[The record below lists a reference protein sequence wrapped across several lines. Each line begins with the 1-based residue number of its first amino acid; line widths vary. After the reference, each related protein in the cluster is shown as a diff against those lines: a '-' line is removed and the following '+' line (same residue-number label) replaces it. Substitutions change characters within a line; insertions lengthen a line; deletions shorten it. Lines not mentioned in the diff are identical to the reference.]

1 MIKLHIFCENQRKNL
16 SKGGLLMLIA
26 FSIANFMSIKE
37 KQIFSFIGSSDK
49 SLLES
54 NTFDSGF
61 GKNSRLLRSSVI
73 YGANASGKTN
83 IIRAFYFFQDFVRN
97 SATSLQEGRPIS
109 TFKPFKFSATS
120 LASPGEFEII
130 FIHEGVRY
138 CYGFAL
144 TETRVTQEWLT
155 AYPKGKPQKWFERL
169 FDSSTQDY
177 TWKIGEHFKGELSS
191 WRALTR
197 PNALFLSTA
206 VQFNSKQLQPV
217 FHWIDKNLIVI
228 FPGIDFNG
236 LLTLN
241 MFDDERN
248 RTRLL
253 NFIQVADLGIED
265 FQVRKEETSIGL
277 QTSTRVYK
285 ISALHKIGDSS
296 ELISLDLD
304 QESMGTQKLFWL
316 AGGWIK
322 ALQEGAV
329 LLYDELSSSFHP
341 HISRFLINQF
351 HAPHTNRKNAQLI
364 ISTHD
369 TNLLD
374 ENIFRRDQIWF
385 TEKNHD
391 QQSTKLYSLWDYSPR
406 KGEAFEKGYLKGRYG
421 ALPFIGIPE
430 L

>member
-1 MIKLHIFCENQRKNL
+1 
-16 SKGGLLMLIA
+16 
-26 FSIANFMSIKE
+26 MSIKE
-37 KQIFSFIGSSDK
+37 KQTFSFVGSSDK

-54 NTFDSGF
+54 NTFDSGK
-61 GKNSRLLRSSVI
+61 GKNNHLLRSGVI

-83 IIRAFYFFQDFVRN
+83 IIRAFHFFQDFVRN
-97 SATSLQEGRPIS
+97 SATALQEGQLIS
-109 TFKPFKFSATS
+109 TFTPFKFSKKY
-120 LASPGEFEII
+120 LESPGEFEII
-130 FIHEGVRY
+130 FIYEGIRY

-144 TETRVTQEWLT
+144 TETRVMHEWLI

-169 FDSSTQDY
+169 FDSKTKDY
-177 TWKIGEHFKGELSS
+177 TWKIGENFKGELSS
-191 WRALTR
+191 WKALTR
-197 PNALFLSTA
+197 SNALFLSIA

-228 FPGIDFNG
+228 FPGIDFNR

-248 RTRLL
+248 RAKLI
-253 NFIQVADLGIED
+253 NFMQVADLGIED
-265 FQVRKEETSIGL
+265 FQRHKETIDSRQNL
-277 QTSTRVYK
+277 YK
-285 ISALHKIGDSS
+285 ISARHNIAG
-296 ELISLDLD
+296 ELISLELE
-304 QESMGTQKLFWL
+304 QESLGTQRLFWL

-351 HAPHTNRKNAQLI
+351 HASHINRKNAQLI

-369 TNLLD
+369 THLLD
-374 ENIFRRDQIWF
+374 EDIFRRDQVWF
-385 TEKNHD
+385 TEKKHD
-391 QQSTKLYSLWDYSPR
+391 EQSTQLYSLWDYSPR
-406 KGEAFEKGYLKGRYG
+406 KGEAIEKGYLKGRYG
-421 ALPFIGIPE
+421 ALPLIGIPE

>member
-1 MIKLHIFCENQRKNL
+1 
-16 SKGGLLMLIA
+16 MLVS
-26 FSIANFMSIKE
+26 FSIKNFMSIKD
-37 KQIFSFIGSSDK
+37 KQTFSFVASSDK

-54 NTFDSGF
+54 NTFEFGS
-61 GKNSRLLRSSVI
+61 GKNNRLLNSSVI

-83 IIRAFYFFQDFVRN
+83 LIRAFYFFQDFVRK
-97 SATSLQEGRPIS
+97 SATVLQEGQSIFS
-109 TFKPFKFSATS
+109 FKPFKFSKECLS
-120 LASPGEFEII
+120 SPGEFEII
-130 FIHEGVRY
+130 FIYEGIRY

-144 TETRVTQEWLT
+144 TETRITHEWLT
-155 AYPKGKPQKWFERL
+155 AYPKGKPQKWFERF
-169 FDSSTQDY
+169 FDAQTQEY
-177 TWKIGEHFKGELSS
+177 TWKIGENFKGEHSS

-241 MFDDERN
+241 MFDDEQTRA
-248 RTRLL
+248 RLL
-253 NFIQVADLGIED
+253 NFMQIADLGIED
-265 FQVRKEETSIGL
+265 FQVKKEETNIGL
-277 QTSTRVYK
+277 QASTRLYK
-285 ISALHKIGDSS
+285 IAALHKIEGST
-296 ELISLDLD
+296 ELISLDFD
-304 QESMGTQKLFWL
+304 QESLGTQKLFWL

-351 HAPHTNRKNAQLI
+351 HTPHINRKNAQLI

-369 TNLLD
+369 TTLLD
-374 ENIFRRDQIWF
+374 ESIFRRDQVWF
-385 TEKNHD
+385 TKKNHEE
-391 QQSTKLYSLWDYSPR
+391 QSTQLYSLLEYSPR
-406 KGEAFEKGYLKGRYG
+406 KGEAIEKGYLKGRYG

>member
-1 MIKLHIFCENQRKNL
+1 
-16 SKGGLLMLIA
+16 MLIA
-26 FSIANFMSIKE
+26 FSITNFMSIKN
-37 KQIFSFIGSSDK
+37 KQTFSFLASSDK

-54 NTFDSGF
+54 NTFDYGH
-61 GKNSRLLRSSVI
+61 GINNRLLRSSVI

-83 IIRAFYFFQDFVRN
+83 LIRAFYFFQDLVRN
-97 SATSLQEGRPIS
+97 SATLLQEGQPITS
-109 TFKPFKFSATS
+109 FKPFKFSSKNLT
-120 LASPGEFEII
+120 SPGEFEII
-130 FIHEGVRY
+130 FIHEGIRY

-144 TETRVTQEWLT
+144 TETRVNHEWLI
-155 AYPKGKPQKWFERL
+155 AYPKGKPQKWFDRM
-169 FDSSTQDY
+169 FDSKTQEY
-177 TWKIGEHFKGELSS
+177 VWKIGENFKGEHSS

-228 FPGIDFNG
+228 FPGIDFNH

-241 MFDDERN
+241 MFDDDQN
-248 RTRLL
+248 RSRLL
-253 NFIQVADLGIED
+253 NFMQVADLGIED
-265 FQVRKEETSIGL
+265 FQVRKEESNIGL
-277 QTSTRVYK
+277 QTSSRLYK
-285 ISALHKIGDSS
+285 ISVLHKISES
-296 ELISLDLD
+296 KELISLDFD

-351 HAPHTNRKNAQLI
+351 HASHINRKNAQLI
-364 ISTHD
+364 ITTHD

-385 TEKNHD
+385 TKKNHEE
-391 QQSTKLYSLWDYSPR
+391 QSTQLYSLLEYSPR
-406 KGEAFEKGYLKGRYG
+406 KGEAIEKGYLKGRYG

>member
-1 MIKLHIFCENQRKNL
+1 
-16 SKGGLLMLIA
+16 
-26 FSIANFMSIKE
+26 MSIKD
-37 KQIFSFIGSSDK
+37 KQTFSFVGSSDK

-54 NTFDSGF
+54 NTFECTG
-61 GKNSRLLRSSVI
+61 GKNGRLLNSAVI

-83 IIRAFYFFQDFVRN
+83 LIRAFYFFQDFVRN
-97 SATSLQEGRPIS
+97 SAMALQEGQPIS
-109 TFKPFKFSATS
+109 SFNSFKFSKKCLS
-120 LASPGEFEII
+120 SPGEFEII
-130 FIHEGVRY
+130 FIYEGIRY

-144 TETRVTQEWLT
+144 TETNVTHEWLI

-169 FDSSTQDY
+169 LDPKTRKY
-177 TWKIGEHFKGELSS
+177 TWKIGENFKGEHSS

-228 FPGIDFNG
+228 FPGIDFNR

-241 MFDDERN
+241 MFDDEQARV
-248 RTRLL
+248 RLL
-253 NFIQVADLGIED
+253 NFMQIADLGIED
-265 FQVRKEETSIGL
+265 FQVRKEETNIGL
-277 QTSTRVYK
+277 QTNLSRYK
-285 ISALHKIGDSS
+285 ISALHKIEESN
-296 ELISLDLD
+296 ELISLDFD
-304 QESMGTQKLFWL
+304 QESLGTQKLFWL

-351 HAPHTNRKNAQLI
+351 HTPHINRKNAQLI

-369 TNLLD
+369 TTFLD
-374 ENIFRRDQIWF
+374 ESIFRRDQIWF
-385 TEKNHD
+385 TKKSHEE
-391 QQSTKLYSLWDYSPR
+391 QSTQLYSLLEYSPR
-406 KGEAFEKGYLKGRYG
+406 KGEAIEKGYLKGRYG